1 MSKEASKLPY
11 LRESSFKPQRHNIV
25 GSKDGSKDGS
35 MLPQNEEETRDAQA
49 MLNPDSFH
57 VFEANVSNRGL

>member
-25 GSKDGSKDGS
+25 GSKDGS